1 MKREESLFIRRLT
14 QLMEEKNLT
23 QVELAEK
30 IGITNVTISRY
41 LSGERKPRVEIV
53 AKLAKELNTTVDYLL
68 GNSDTF
74 SKDNIVEAI
83 NKVFGKKSFI
93 NKQLLPVLGTVK
105 AGYNYLA
112 EENIIDYIEP
122 SMTIS
127 DPVNYFGLV
136 VKGDSMAP
144 LFDEG
149 DYLIVHK
156 TDGDFN
162 TGDIGIVLINGDE
175 ATVKKLVKT
184 ETGIELQAFN
194 PYYPAKKYTYEE
206 MQNLPVKVIGVVVR
220 QIRNWK

>member
-1 MKREESLFIRRLT
+1 MKFKDRLISLRKQLSLT
-14 QLMEEKNLT
+14 QE
-23 QVELAEK
+23 ELATSLGFSRTAISAWEIGRNEPSNEDTIK
-30 IGITNVTISRY
+30 IANFFNVS
-41 LSGERKPRVEIV
+41 
-53 AKLAKELNTTVDYLL
+53 VDYLL
-68 GNSDTF
+68 GADSN
-74 SKDNIVEAI
+74 
-83 NKVFGKKSFI
+83 NKR
-93 NKQLLPVLGTVK
+93 LLPVLGTVK

-127 DPVNYFGLV
+127 DPANYFGLV

-175 ATVKKLVKT
+175 ATVKKLVRT

-194 PYYPAKKYTYEE
+194 PYYPTKKYTYEE

>member
-1 MKREESLFIRRLT
+1 MNFG
-14 QLMEEKNLT
+14 
-23 QVELAEK
+23 EK
-30 IGITNVTISRY
+30 IKKLRIDNGWNQEYVAQKLNISVPALSRYESGTYEPKSLEIVSDFAKLYNVTS
-41 LSGERKPRVEIV
+41 
-53 AKLAKELNTTVDYLL
+53 DYLL
-68 GNSDTF
+68 GL
-74 SKDNIVEAI
+74 NIDYNNESTN
-83 NKVFGKKSFI
+83 NKR
-93 NKQLLPVLGTVK
+93 LLPVLGTVK

-122 SMTIS
+122 NMNIT
-127 DPVNYFGLV
+127 DPANYFGLV

>member
-1 MKREESLFIRRLT
+1 MSFGEKIKKLRI
-14 QLMEEKNLT
+14 EKNWT
-23 QVELAEK
+23 QEFVAEQLNISVPALSRYESGTYEPKSLSIVSDFAK
-30 IGITNVTISRY
+30 IYNVT
-41 LSGERKPRVEIV
+41 
-53 AKLAKELNTTVDYLL
+53 TDYLL
-68 GNSDTF
+68 GLNVNYNTS
-74 SKDNIVEAI
+74 NN
-83 NKVFGKKSFI
+83 NKR
-93 NKQLLPVLGTVK
+93 LLPVLGTVK

-127 DPVNYFGLV
+127 DPANYFGLV

-194 PYYPAKKYTYEE
+194 PYYPAMKYTYEE
-206 MQNLPVKVIGVVVR
+206 MQNLPVKIVGVVVR
-220 QIRNWK
+220 QIRNWKW

>member
-1 MKREESLFIRRLT
+1 MNRIKQLRKEREIN
-14 QLMEEKNLT
+14 QD
-23 QVELAEK
+23 VLADLLGLE
-30 IGITNVTISRY
+30 VAAISK
-41 LSGERKPRVEIV
+41 LETGRVPLKDEYIL
-53 AKLAKELNTTVDYLL
+53 KLASFFNVSSDYLL
-68 GNSDTF
+68 GKNT
-74 SKDNIVEAI
+74 IE
-83 NKVFGKKSFI
+83 NKR
-93 NKQLLPVLGTVK
+93 LLPVLGTVK

-122 SMTIS
+122 NMNIT
-127 DPVNYFGLV
+127 DHANYFGLM

-175 ATVKKLVKT
+175 ATVKKVVKT
-184 ETGIELQAFN
+184 DDGIELQAFN

-206 MQNLPVKVIGVVVR
+206 MQNLPVKIIGVVVR